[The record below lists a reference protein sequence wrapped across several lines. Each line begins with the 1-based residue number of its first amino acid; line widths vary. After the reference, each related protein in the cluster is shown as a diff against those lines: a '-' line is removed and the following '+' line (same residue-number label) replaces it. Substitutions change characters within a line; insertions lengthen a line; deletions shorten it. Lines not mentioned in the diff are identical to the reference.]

1 MYYPTRSF
9 KAFALSLLVFASAL
23 TLAAQDLDDVTVSG
37 RVTDANGL
45 AVVGAAVTVTEQ
57 GSGLERTVTT
67 NEEGRYR
74 LIELKPGIYNVKASA
89 TGFGAKIRTD
99 LTTVSG
105 QNLQLDFTL
114 SPADIQA
121 QATVT
126 VGDDDAPL
134 VDTTRTIVGSTL
146 TQREVEEIP
155 NNSRNPLDLVLTLGG
170 TSEEALSTK
179 NLAEDRSGNPRSTP
193 LEQGNFSISGGA
205 AYSNNITIDGLD
217 NNDDRSARDRFQP
230 SLEAVAE
237 VQVIRNQFSAEY
249 GRASGGRV
257 NIRTRSGTNKFRGR
271 AFMFFRDDNLNA
283 NTWYNNANDLPRLP
297 FTQYNPGFTFGGPI
311 TIPKVYDGKNRTFFF
326 VAYEYDNFQDTTLID
341 TFVPVVANP
350 RFTLP
355 APNGTGQF
363 CDSANSPPPPCANN
377 VGAVSPYSNLYAT
390 PNVGHIFT
398 ARFDHRLFKG
408 NEITFGWQ
416 LGRRTNRRTRG
427 ASVTRIEDALQ
438 ARNIDTDAFNI
449 TDNQVFGSNTVNQAK
464 FQWSVY
470 EPSYQTD
477 APLDPVVLIS
487 YRNART
493 NQVQTLV
500 AGNSTASNLQDFAD
514 SRKETRYQFQDSL
527 THVVGSHTLKFG
539 FDVNHVDS
547 EVVALSDATGTYNFG
562 SVFNYSGN
570 TLSRYRQNF
579 GTATDVTNTYWGVF
593 GNDELRPIPNMTV
606 SFGLRYERE
615 TAIEDNNNFGPRL
628 GIAWDP
634 FKKGRDVVRFGA
646 GIFYNRVL
654 LRTIGD
660 FIQNDL
666 GGLQAFDSNSITT
679 INNARNNV
687 LAQIALDFP
696 NGYADPAA
704 LRTAITRANCG
715 TAASPVLCGPN
726 TGFLTNTGSTSN
738 PLRSIDPE
746 LKIPESYQF
755 NVGYER
761 EIGNGFV
768 FEANYTWNKTVR
780 LWREYNPNVPV
791 LPANFATLTDWLI
804 ANPFTFT
811 NVNNTVRTYQFYL
824 GNTNDQ
830 QGVSTAQNGTATC
843 GTTVNVT
850 CFVNLN
856 STSTS
861 TTQPNTNASDGLSS
875 NSIGGPIGIA
885 LAAVR
890 RLRPDQNFDEKER
903 VASIG
908 KSFYQGL
915 VLEFRSRFKKL
926 GGGFGSTFRFAY
938 TLSRLEDDGLNNTTN
953 AQING
958 DFGSEWAR
966 ATQDRRHRIGITGNM
981 DTPWWLGKLRFSPLV
996 RWGSPAPF
1004 NLGIGIDRNLNDVS
1018 TDRLNYNG
1026 DLDDIV
1032 WREPGSADP
1041 SDEFLSRFSLQP
1053 IGAPG
1058 GNLLRNAGRGPHLF
1072 LFDLNVTRE
1081 WRFSERF
1088 RFRPSIEFGN
1098 ILNAAVFSYGSEF
1111 IDYVSPPGPTAT
1123 QSQRDAYANFKREF
1137 LVPTRTFRPRDLRL
1151 GVRFDF

>member
-1 MYYPTRSF
+1 MKFVSGRF
-9 KAFALSLLVFASAL
+9 KAVTLCVVLCLLAVAG
-23 TLAAQDLDDVTVSG
+23 TAQDLDDVTISG
-37 RVTDANGL
+37 QVKDSAGL
-45 AVVGAAVTVTEQ
+45 AVAGATVVAIETVT
-57 GSGLERTVTT
+57 GLERTITT
-67 NEEGRYR
+67 DEEGRYR
-74 LIELKPGIYNVKASA
+74 LIELKPGVYKVRVTSG
-89 TGFGAKIRTD
+89 GFGPQERTE
-99 LTTVSG
+99 LTTISG

-114 SPADIQA
+114 APAGVQA
-121 QATVT
+121 EAVVT
-126 VGDDDAPL
+126 VGGDDAPL

-146 TQREVEEIP
+146 TEREIEEIP
-155 NNSRNPLDLVLTLGG
+155 NNGRNPLDLVLTLGG

-179 NLAEDRSGNPRSTP
+179 DLAEDRGGSPRSTP

-257 NIRTRSGTNKFRGR
+257 NLRTRSGTNKFRGR
-271 AFMFFRDDNLNA
+271 AFMFFRNDNLNA

-297 FTQYNPGFTFGGPI
+297 FTQYNPGFTFGGPV
-311 TIPKVYDGKNRTFFF
+311 TIPGIYDGKNRTFFF
-326 VAYEYDNFQDTTLID
+326 LAYEHDNFKDTTLID
-341 TFVPVVANP
+341 TYVPVIANP

-363 CDSANSPPPPCANN
+363 CDSNNSPPPPCAAG

-390 PNVGHIFT
+390 PNVGHTFT
-398 ARFDHRLFKG
+398 ARFDHQLFKG
-408 NEITFGWQ
+408 NELTLGWQ

-438 ARNIDTDAFNI
+438 ARNVDTDAINI
-449 TDNQVFGSNTVNQAK
+449 TDNQVFGSKTVNQAR

-477 APLDPVVLIS
+477 SPLDPVVLVS

-493 NQVQTLV
+493 NSVQTLT
-500 AGNSTASNLQDFAD
+500 AGNSTASNLQDFSD

-527 THVVGSHTLKFG
+527 THVIGSHTLKFG
-539 FDVNHVDS
+539 VDINHVNS
-547 EVVALSDATGTYNFG
+547 EVVSLGDATGTYNFN
-562 SVFNYSGN
+562 SVFNYSNN
-570 TLSRYRQNF
+570 TLSRYRHNF
-579 GTATDVTNTYWGVF
+579 GTATDVTNTYWGIF
-593 GNDELRPIPNMTV
+593 ANDEFKPVSNLTI
-606 SFGLRYERE
+606 SFGLRYEKE
-615 TAIEDNNNFGPRL
+615 TAVEDDNNFGPRL

-654 LRTIGD
+654 LRTVGD

-666 GGLQAFDSNSITT
+666 GGLQAFDTNTITT
-679 INNARNNV
+679 VNNARNNV

-696 NGYADPAA
+696 NGYPDVDSLRAA
-704 LRTAITRANCG
+704 VARANCG
-715 TAASPVLCGPN
+715 TATNPVLCGPN

-738 PLRSIDPE
+738 PLRSIDPA

-761 EIGNGFV
+761 EIGKGFV
-768 FEANYTWNKTVR
+768 FEANYTWNKSVR
-780 LWREYNPNVPV
+780 LWREYNINVPV
-791 LPANFATLTDWLI
+791 LPAGYATLTDWLV
-804 ANPFTFT
+804 ANPFTFR
-811 NVNNTVRTYQFYL
+811 NVNNNVRTYRFYL

-830 QGVSTAQNGTATC
+830 QGVATTQNGTTAC
-843 GTTVNVT
+843 STTNTVT
-850 CFVNLN
+850 CWVNLN

-861 TTQPNTNASDGLSS
+861 TTEPNTNASDGLSS
-875 NSIGGPIGIA
+875 NSVGGPIGVA
-885 LAAVR
+885 LAATR
-890 RLRPDQNFDEKER
+890 QLRPNPNFDEMER
-903 VASIG
+903 VSSIG

-915 VLEFRSRFKKL
+915 VLELRSRFRSL

-966 ATQDRRHRIGITGNM
+966 ATQDRRHRIAVTGNM
-981 DTPWWLGKLRFSPLV
+981 DTPWWLGKLRFSPVV
-996 RWGSPAPF
+996 RWGSSAPF

-1018 TDRLNYNG
+1018 TDRLIYNG

-1032 WREPGSADP
+1032 WRDPNSALP

-1053 IGAPG
+1053 IGSPG
-1058 GNLLRNAGRGPHLF
+1058 GNLPRNAGRGPQQF
-1072 LFDLNVTRE
+1072 IFDLNVTRE
-1081 WRFSERF
+1081 WRFGDRF
-1088 RFRPSIEFGN
+1088 RLRPSVEIGN
-1098 ILNAAVFSYGSEF
+1098 VLNAAVFSYGSEF
-1111 IDYVSPPGPTAT
+1111 IDFAAPPGPTAST
-1123 QSQRDAYANFKREF
+1123 AQRNAYETFKREF
-1137 LVPTRTFRPRDLRL
+1137 LVPTRTYRARDIRF